1 MTEEITDVAAAL
13 KVIPV
18 SWLHQP
24 RLALTIKGDGP
35 APKVAPLVLVA
46 IGVAAG
52 AGIQLA
58 GQALRKAPPE
68 EQKRLVDSVEC
79 NLSIDELERNA
90 RGVVESMKG
99 SKGGLNQLMELP
111 EPGAKVIPVPVVIFL
126 AGVAAGAAAARP

>member
-46 IGVAAG
+46 IGVATG

-99 SKGGLNQLMELP
+99 SKGGPNELLELP